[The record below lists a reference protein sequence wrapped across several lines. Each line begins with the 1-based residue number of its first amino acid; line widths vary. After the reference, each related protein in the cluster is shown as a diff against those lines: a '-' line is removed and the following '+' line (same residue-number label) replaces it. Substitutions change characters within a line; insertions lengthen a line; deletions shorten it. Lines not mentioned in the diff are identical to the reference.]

1 MLRSPHLLRDELK
14 TLLNVL
20 LEVGQAVFEQR
31 LFLLREL
38 TEAVDLLHTVGL
50 ERDKKIR
57 VTTIRD
63 DYG

>member
-1 MLRSPHLLRDELK
+1 MLRSPHLLRDELE

-31 LFLLREL
+31 LLLLREL

>member
-1 MLRSPHLLRDELK
+1 MLRSPHLLRDELE

-31 LFLLREL
+31 LLLLREL

-63 DYG
+63 DY

>member
-1 MLRSPHLLRDELK
+1 MLRSPHLLRDELE

-20 LEVGQAVFEQR
+20 LEVGQAVFKQR
-31 LFLLREL
+31 LLLLREL

-63 DYG
+63 DY

>member
-63 DYG
+63 DY